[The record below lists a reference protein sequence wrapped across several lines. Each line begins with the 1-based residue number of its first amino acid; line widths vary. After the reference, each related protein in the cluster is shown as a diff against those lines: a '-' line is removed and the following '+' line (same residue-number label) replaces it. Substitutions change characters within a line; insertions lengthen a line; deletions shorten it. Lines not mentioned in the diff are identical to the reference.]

1 MCLLGVHATPYGSPS
16 YPGKH
21 VQIPLWFLAEQS
33 ANLAHWQGLTHF
45 SFLQASVVAQ
55 SGSDRH
61 SYCLQRMYGSGSG
74 LKSGRQEQT
83 ARWFLAEHWALMP
96 HFSKTHGSTHSRF
109 KQVWVKGHSESLLQ
123 PAVKNNGNIF
133 VKITLWKYNIAYYVN
148 NLRSSQIVYGSP
160 MNPVRQTQIAL
171 WLLARQSAFNPQTVE
186 KQGSWHFSCMHAR
199 WAGHSGSDVHSGL
212 GAEMKVSYFMQQHAK
227 CSQQ

>member
-1 MCLLGVHATPYGSPS
+1 M
-16 YPGKH
+16 
-21 VQIPLWFLAEQS
+21 QIPLWFLAEQS
-33 ANLAHWQGLTHF
+33 ANLAHWQGFTHF
-45 SFLQASVVAQ
+45 SFLQANVVAQ

-83 ARWFLAEHWALMP
+83 AWWFLAEHWALMP

-109 KQVWVKGHSESLLQ
+109 KQVWVKGHSESVLQ
-123 PAVKNNGNIF
+123 PAVKKMIPF
-133 VKITLWKYNIAYYVN
+133 VKQFLFQKLWYPNLCSV

-171 WLLARQSAFNPQTVE
+171 WLLARQSAFSPQTVE
-186 KQGSWHFSCMHAR
+186 KQGSWHFSWMHAR
-199 WAGHSGSDVHSGL
+199 WAGHSGSEVHSGL
-212 GAEMKVSYFMQQHAK
+212 GAENKVYITCK
-227 CSQQ
+227 TCKR